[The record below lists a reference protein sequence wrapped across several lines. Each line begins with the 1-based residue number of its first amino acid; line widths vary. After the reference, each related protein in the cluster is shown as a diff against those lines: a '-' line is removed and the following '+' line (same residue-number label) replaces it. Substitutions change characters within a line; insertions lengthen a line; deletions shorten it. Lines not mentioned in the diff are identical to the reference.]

1 MNITATPTDTAR
13 QALRLLAAIHTGG
26 PIEPYLAMLTDDF
39 VFYMPVGPFKGRN
52 EGRERAAECY
62 RQIAASG
69 PHILY
74 EEPFRITA
82 NGDTVVLEF
91 EDGGT
96 LFGGT
101 PYHNRIAASFDVRD
115 GKIAAYREYFGEID
129 VDLMVGMAGIA
140 AQ

>member
-1 MNITATPTDTAR
+1 MNMPTPIDTAR
-13 QALRLLAAIHTGG
+13 QALRLLAAIHNGG
-26 PIEPYLAMLTDDF
+26 PVEPYLDLLTDDF

-52 EGRERAAECY
+52 VGRERAAECY

-69 PHILY
+69 PHIRY
-74 EEPFRITA
+74 EEPHRVTA
-82 NGDTVVLEF
+82 NGETVVLEF

-96 LFGGT
+96 LFGDR

-129 VDLMVGMAGIA
+129 VALMVSMAGTA
-140 AQ
+140 DQ